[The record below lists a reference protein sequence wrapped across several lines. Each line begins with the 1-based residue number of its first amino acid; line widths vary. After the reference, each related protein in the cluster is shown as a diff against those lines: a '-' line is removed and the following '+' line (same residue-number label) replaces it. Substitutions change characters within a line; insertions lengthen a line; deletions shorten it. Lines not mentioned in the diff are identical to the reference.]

1 MRLFAQIDFDL
12 PVELMAKGCDW
23 RERAVYV
30 EAILH
35 VRQRLTDGVIHRT
48 LLATWMQDLP
58 TSKRVKMLDALTRK
72 GALEEHP
79 DGWAFPAH
87 VWARW
92 GRNRADVEA
101 TREQRKQAGRRGNH
115 RRWHLPETGG
125 TPSPDCPW
133 CIEDGIANGSQT
145 DRTVRDVC
153 DRTAI
158 ANRSQN
164 DRTPIANPSPETE
177 TETETETSSFTSVRP
192 NITSRVPAAI
202 VQGIDTW
209 ADRRRMP

>member
-1 MRLFAQIDFDL
+1 MRLFAQVDFDL

-87 VWARW
+87 VWAKW

-101 TREQRKQAGRRGNH
+101 TREHRKQAGRRGNH

-133 CIEDGIANGSQT
+133 CIEDGIANRSQT

-158 ANRSQN
+158 ADRSQT
-164 DRTPIANPSPETE
+164 DRKPIAKPSPETE
-177 TETETETSSFTSVRP
+177 TETETEDLTV
-192 NITSRVPAAI
+192 SR
-202 VQGIDTW
+202 
-209 ADRRRMP
+209 

>member
-1 MRLFAQIDFDL
+1 MRLYAQIDLAL
-12 PVELMAKGCDW
+12 PVELMTKGCDW

-35 VRQRLTDGVIHRT
+35 VREKLTDGVIHRT

-72 GALEEHP
+72 GALDEHP
-79 DGWAFPAH
+79 DGWQFPPH

-101 TREQRKQAGRRGNH
+101 DREQKKQAGRRGNH

-133 CIEDGIANGSQT
+133 CIEDGIA
-145 DRTVRDVC
+145 D
-153 DRTAI
+153 
-158 ANRSQN
+158 RSQN
-164 DRTPIANPSPETE
+164 DRTPIAECDTG
-177 TETETETSSFTSVRP
+177 
-192 NITSRVPAAI
+192 AI
-202 VQGIDTW
+202 ALRSHSDRTPI
-209 ADRRRMP
+209 ADRSQTDRTTIAQRSQNHRQRQRQRQRQRHPPSRL